1 MRNIA
6 SFISDN
12 PIYGWIIVLV
22 CIVGGWHGISTIGRL
37 EDPPFPIKVAYVIT
51 PYPGAS
57 AEEVELEVTDKIEDA
72 IQELPYIQEM
82 TSKSVPGRS
91 EIQIE
96 LLEQFGLDE
105 TPQIF
110 DELRRKIRESE
121 MYLPPGVS
129 SSLVEDD
136 FGDVFGVLYGI
147 KTDGFSNSETQD
159 LVKSI
164 STKLKLVPGVAKV
177 TTRGLPEEA
186 IYLEFEE
193 TKLNRIGLSVEEIAG
208 QIWIDSQVMYSGS
221 TVFEGRRLRIAQ
233 SNAKVGVQDLK
244 QMRIGSPGSTEI
256 VFLGDLAKIQRT
268 KIENPREIVRVN
280 GEDIC
285 LLYTS
290 PSPRDS

>member
-1 MRNIA
+1 
-6 SFISDN
+6 
-12 PIYGWIIVLV
+12 
-22 CIVGGWHGISTIGRL
+22 
-37 EDPPFPIKVAYVIT
+37 
-51 PYPGAS
+51 
-57 AEEVELEVTDKIEDA
+57 
-72 IQELPYIQEM
+72 
-82 TSKSVPGRS
+82 
-91 EIQIE
+91 
-96 LLEQFGLDE
+96 
-105 TPQIF
+105 
-110 DELRRKIRESE
+110 

-233 SNAKVGVQDLK
+233 SNAKVGVQ
-244 QMRIGSPGSTEI
+244 I
-256 VFLGDLAKIQRT
+256 
-268 KIENPREIVRVN
+268 
-280 GEDIC
+280 
-285 LLYTS
+285 
-290 PSPRDS
+290 